1 MRIFHRRSRPA
12 GPVPADSRAGGRQNG
27 SVAQVGAVNGYTVL
41 ETVAALPISTWRY
54 LWEPEDVRHL
64 GPMAQ
69 DWHAAFRFN
78 QDDTVIPVVDGL
90 GVALVC
96 VQALHRRVE
105 ELTAE
110 VGRLR
115 DGAGANGPVAAAA
128 AAPIVIQEAGHHDRA
143 GHRDGT
149 VRGNGS
155 ALAGVQGRDLAAT
168 GDGLSHHPV
177 PG

>member
-1 MRIFHRRSRPA
+1 MRLFHRRSRATNQGAPA
-12 GPVPADSRAGGRQNG
+12 RRSPGTREPGTPETDVRETDGPETGT
-27 SVAQVGAVNGYTVL
+27 VAPVGAVNGYAVL

-69 DWHAAFRFN
+69 DWQAAFGFN
-78 QDDTVIPVVDGL
+78 QDGTTIPVVDAL

-96 VQALHRRVE
+96 VQALNRRVE

-115 DGAGANGPVAAAA
+115 NT
-128 AAPIVIQEAGHHDRA
+128 
-143 GHRDGT
+143 HRDPE
-149 VRGNGS
+149 GS
-155 ALAGVQGRDLAAT
+155 TA
-168 GDGLSHHPV
+168 
-177 PG
+177 

>member
-1 MRIFHRRSRPA
+1 MAREGAAVAPA
-12 GPVPADSRAGGRQNG
+12 
-27 SVAQVGAVNGYTVL
+27 GAVNGFEVL
-41 ETVAALPISTWRY
+41 ETVAALPVSTWRY

-69 DWHAAFRFN
+69 DWHAAFGFN
-78 QDDTVIPVVDGL
+78 QDDTRIPVVDGL

-115 DGAGANGPVAAAA
+115 
-128 AAPIVIQEAGHHDRA
+128 EATA
-143 GHRDGT
+143 MT
-149 VRGNGS
+149 PSEV
-155 ALAGVQGRDLAAT
+155 GR
-168 GDGLSHHPV
+168 
-177 PG
+177 